1 MGKSSSKGELQRV
14 LRRARRCVGLPL
26 PAALPFVA
34 VAGAIAG
41 GTLKVLNARPFDLFS
56 GARATH
62 FVGLSPQ
69 TTAWTCSAGALAAVA
84 AWLVLGLFRNGWR
97 AAGVREELCKATPPF
112 APCYLLIALI
122 PEYLWLDGPSIYSR
136 FLFILCL
143 GAVVLLGLLPVRIS
157 PDTDGSRFH
166 PALIACLVLT
176 ALHALLFSTLSLRM
190 FHAMN
195 LGYTDSGVWAEA
207 LSNTLRGRFLHS
219 NVFTFGN
226 VLGDHMVPVL
236 IFILPVFAIFP
247 RHETLH
253 VINAIALSAGAIPV
267 FLLAWQRWRM
277 PWPAF
282 LMSIAYLVFPSI
294 SHLVFSYSYGFHP
307 VILSLPLLL
316 AALYFVVEGKLIR
329 FWVFLGLALLANE
342 TVAIAVA
349 ALPPFI
355 LFRLKRKLLAAS
367 VFFVAISWFFLS
379 VKVFIPLFRGG
390 EPYWQVGSL
399 YSHVG
404 GSVSGMIKYAVA
416 HPIDVAKLVFTGRK
430 VGYLLQLLVPLG
442 LLSLLSPTALAV
454 AAPTALLL
462 LLAERPDIQSIAF
475 WNQVT
480 LLPFIFLAAVDSVGK
495 LGGIPHPLP
504 DSANSSPSGRKRIKA
519 LSAFVLATSFISSY
533 FFGYSPLS
541 RGYNPNLF
549 TVSQRDLLVKDLRG
563 IIPRDASLCATDRI
577 ASHFIDQADLFVF
590 MGEPREAQ
598 YVLLDLEENWRP
610 LPPILEWRD
619 KLLRDSDYGL
629 IYFRANYLL
638 FEKSAPDSTQY
649 TTSIA
654 AVEIPTEAQR
664 IGLALAEGIVLMA
677 ARFQPVGAPSPGK
690 CRLTLYWSAARKLER
705 DHGARLTIVAGNSV
719 TVVPPFHPLSG
730 VHPTSLWRPGE
741 IYADALDISFPFDPR
756 NSPWRIGVEIMPEEH
771 VPPSD

>member
-1 MGKSSSKGELQRV
+1 VVLFGVLATRTSSK
-14 LRRARRCVGLPL
+14 AD
-26 PAALPFVA
+26 
-34 VAGAIAG
+34 
-41 GTLKVLNARPFDLFS
+41 K
-56 GARATH
+56 
-62 FVGLSPQ
+62 
-69 TTAWTCSAGALAAVA
+69 
-84 AWLVLGLFRNGWR
+84 
-97 AAGVREELCKATPPF
+97 
-112 APCYLLIALI
+112 
-122 PEYLWLDGPSIYSR
+122 PS
-136 FLFILCL
+136 L
-143 GAVVLLGLLPVRIS
+143 
-157 PDTDGSRFH
+157 H

-176 ALHALLFSTLSLRM
+176 TLHALLFSTLSVRM
-190 FHAMN
+190 FQAMN

-226 VLGDHMVPVL
+226 VLGDHMVPIL
-236 IFILPVFAIFP
+236 IFILPLFAVFP

-267 FLLAWQRWRM
+267 FLLAWRRWRT

-282 LMSIAYLVFPSI
+282 LMPIAYLVFPSI

-342 TVAIAVA
+342 TVAIAVV
-349 ALPPFI
+349 ALPLFI

-390 EPYWQVGSL
+390 GAYWQVGSL

-404 GSVSGMIKYAVA
+404 GSVSGIIKSAVA

-495 LGGIPHPLP
+495 LGGMPHPLP
-504 DSANSSPSGRKRIKA
+504 DSANSSPSRRKRIKA
-519 LSAFVLATSFISSY
+519 LSAFVLATSLISSY
-533 FFGYSPLS
+533 FFGYYPFS

-563 IIPRDASLCATDRI
+563 IIPRDTSLCATDRI

-638 FEKSAPDSTQY
+638 FEKSAPDSAQY

-654 AVEIPTEAQR
+654 SVEIPTESQR

-690 CRLTLYWSAARKLER
+690 YRLTLYWSAARNIER
-705 DHGARLTIVAGNSV
+705 DHGAGLTIVAGNSV
-719 TVVPPFHPLSG
+719 TVVPPFHLLSG